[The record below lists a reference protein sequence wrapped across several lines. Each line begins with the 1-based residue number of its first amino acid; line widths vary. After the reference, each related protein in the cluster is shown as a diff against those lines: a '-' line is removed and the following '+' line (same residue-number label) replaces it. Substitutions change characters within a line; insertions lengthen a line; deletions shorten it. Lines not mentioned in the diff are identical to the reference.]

1 MKFRHL
7 SVALATAL
15 AITSPLLA
23 ESTSALHVN
32 IASQNLSSAL
42 SVFAKQ
48 AKLQLIVD
56 SSLVEGKKAPTLQG
70 EMSLKEALDKLLQGS
85 GLEAIIQGDSVRI
98 QKITT
103 SHSSTLDAIAI
114 TASADAS
121 ADGVMPSFS
130 GGQVARGGKVGILGN
145 KDIMET
151 PFTVTS
157 YTNELIQNQQANS
170 VGDVLLNDP
179 SVRVARG
186 YGNFQE
192 SYYIRGFI
200 LNSDSV
206 AYNGLYGLLPR
217 QYIAA
222 ELFERVEVLRGASA
236 FLNGASPGGDGL
248 GGAINLLPKR
258 APNES
263 LARVTLGTENGE
275 QGLASIDVAER
286 FGENKNTGLRINAA
300 HKEGGTSVDNEDV
313 ELNLFSIGWDY
324 HNDNLRLSADIGH
337 QEHRLKETRSNV
349 TLSGVSVVPSAP
361 SSSSNWAQ
369 PWSYSNETD
378 TFGSFR
384 GEYDFTSSVTGWLA
398 AGFRRSEEA
407 NSLANLTVTNGTTG
421 AGYVTRFDNTR
432 EDAVNT
438 AEAGIRGKAETLGIG
453 HEWIFSANYFEL
465 KKKAAYKWDYFN
477 QYSTNLY
484 TPTSYALP
492 AWSGG
497 GFSGNEMDDP
507 ALTGKTRLS
516 SFALGDTL
524 AFFDNTL
531 LVTVGARQQKIDEK
545 SYNYNTGTLSSSYVK
560 DRVSPM
566 AGIVY
571 KLTPQFSVYGNY
583 IEGLSQGGSAPSTA
597 ANYGESLAPY
607 VSEQKEIGVKYDN
620 KSLGATLALFTTS
633 KPRGVVNASNIYVEE
648 GKDRHEGAELT
659 AYGEIMEGLRI
670 LGGLT
675 LLDAKQVSTGSTL
688 TDGKDVI
695 GVPEKQANIGVE
707 WDVPSVAGL
716 SLDARLIVTDAV
728 YADSANTL
736 KVPRWERVDVG
747 ARYVTVMDK
756 HMVTWRARILNVAD
770 ANYWASSGGYPDN
783 GYLVLGAP
791 RTFMLNVSVDF

>member
-7 SVALATAL
+7 SIALAATL
-15 AITSPLLA
+15 SMTTPLLA
-23 ESTSALHVN
+23 ESSGLYHVHIAPSTLASALN
-32 IASQNLSSAL
+32 T
-42 SVFAKQ
+42 FAKQ

-56 SSLVEGKKAPTLQG
+56 SRLIEGKEASPLEG
-70 EMSLKEALDKLLQGS
+70 EMSLKEAFEKLLKGS
-85 GLEAIIQGDSVRI
+85 GLEAILHEDSVVI
-98 QKITT
+98 QKITLT
-103 SHSSTLDAIAI
+103 QNSTLDAIAI

-121 ADGVMPSFS
+121 AEGVMPSFS

-145 KDIMET
+145 KDIMDT
-151 PFTVTS
+151 PFTMTS

-179 SVRVARG
+179 SIRVARG
-186 YGNFQE
+186 FGNFQE
-192 SYYIRGFI
+192 SYFIRGFI

-263 LARVTLGTENGE
+263 LARVTIGTEEGK
-275 QGLASIDVAER
+275 QGLASVDVAER
-286 FGENKNTGLRINAA
+286 FGEDKSTGIRVNAA
-300 HKEGGTSVDNEDV
+300 HKEGGGSVDDEDV

-324 HNDNLRLSADIGH
+324 HTDNLRLSADVGH
-337 QEHRLKETRSNV
+337 QNHRLKETRTNV
-349 TLSGVSVVPSAP
+349 TLSGVTSIPDAP
-361 SSSSNWAQ
+361 SGSSNWAQ
-369 PWSYSNETD
+369 PWSYSNEKD

-384 GEYDFTSSVTGWLA
+384 GEYDFTSSITGWLA

-407 NSLANLTVTNGTTG
+407 NSLANLTVTDGATGT
-421 AGYVTRFDNTR
+421 GYITRFDNTR
-432 EDAVNT
+432 EDTVNT
-438 AEAGIRGKAETLGIG
+438 AETGIRGKAEILGVG

-477 QYSTNLY
+477 HYSTNLY
-484 TPTSYALP
+484 TPTSYGLP

-497 GFSGNEMDDP
+497 GFSGNDLDDP
-507 ALTGKTRLS
+507 AKTGQTRLT

-524 AFFDNTL
+524 SFMDDTL
-531 LVTVGARQQKIDEK
+531 LLTVGARQQKIDEK
-545 SYNYNTGTLSSSYVK
+545 GYDYGTGALSSSYVK

-566 AGIVY
+566 GGIVY
-571 KLTPQFSVYGNY
+571 KLSEHFSIYGNY

-597 ANYGESLAPY
+597 ANYGESLSPY
-607 VSEQKEIGVKYDN
+607 VSKQKEVGAKYDSG
-620 KSLGATLALFTTS
+620 SLGATLALFSTS
-633 KPRGVVNASNIYVEE
+633 KPRGALNANNVYVEV

-659 AYGEIMEGLRI
+659 VYGEMMEGLRI

-675 LLDAKQVSTGSTL
+675 LLDTKQISTGNAL
-688 TDGKDVI
+688 TEGKDVI
-695 GVPEKQANIGVE
+695 GVPEKQANIGFE
-707 WDVPSVAGL
+707 WDVPTIAGL
-716 SLDARLIVTDAV
+716 SFDARLIATGKV
-728 YADSANTL
+728 YADAANTL
-736 KVPRWERVDVG
+736 NVPSWERVDVG
-747 ARYVTVMDK
+747 ARYVSVVDK
-756 HMVTWRARILNVAD
+756 HMVTWRARVLNVAD
-770 ANYWASSGGYPDN
+770 TNYWASSGGYPDN

>member
-1 MKFRHL
+1 MKFRHI
-7 SVALATAL
+7 SIALAAAL

-23 ESTSALHVN
+23 ESSTTLHVN
-32 IASQNLSSAL
+32 SVEQSLSTAL
-42 SVFAKQ
+42 NAFAKE

-56 SSLVEGKKAPTLQG
+56 SNLIEGKKAPTLQG
-70 EMSLKEALDKLLQGS
+70 ELSLKEAFEKLLKGS
-85 GLEAIIQGDSVRI
+85 GLEAIIQGDSVMI

-103 SHSSTLDAIAI
+103 AHNSTLEAIAI

-121 ADGVMPSFS
+121 AEGVMPSFS

-186 YGNFQE
+186 FGNFQE
-192 SYYIRGFI
+192 SYFIRGFI

-217 QYIAA
+217 QYISA

-263 LARVTLGTENGE
+263 LARVTVGTENGE

-286 FGENKNTGLRINAA
+286 FGENKNTGVRINAA
-300 HKEGGTSVDNEDV
+300 HKEGGTSVDNENV

-324 HNDNLRLSADIGH
+324 RNDNLRLSADVGH
-337 QEHRLKETRSNV
+337 QEHRIKETRTNV
-349 TLSGVSVVPSAP
+349 TLSGVTVVPDAP
-361 SSSSNWAQ
+361 SGSSNWAQ

-384 GEYDFTSSVTGWLA
+384 GEYDLSSSLTAWLA

-407 NSLANLTVTNGTTG
+407 NSLANLTVTDGTTG

-438 AEAGIRGKAETLGIG
+438 AETGIRGKAETLGVG
-453 HEWIFSANYFEL
+453 HEWVFSANYFEL

-477 QYSTNLY
+477 HYNTNLY
-484 TPTSYALP
+484 NPTSYSLP

-497 GFSGNEMDDP
+497 GFSGNDLDDP
-507 ALTGKTRLS
+507 ALTGKTRLT

-524 AFFDNTL
+524 SLIDNTL
-531 LVTVGARQQKIDEK
+531 LLTVGVRQQKIDEK
-545 SYNYNTGTLSSSYVK
+545 GYDYNTGILSSSYVK
-560 DRVSPM
+560 DRVSPIT
-566 AGIVY
+566 GIVY
-571 KLTPQFSVYGNY
+571 KLTNHFSIYGNY
-583 IEGLSQGGSAPSTA
+583 VEGLSQGGSAPSTA
-597 ANYGESLAPY
+597 ANYGESLSPY
-607 VSEQKEIGVKYDN
+607 VSKQKEVGVKYDSG
-620 KSLGATLALFTTS
+620 SLGATLALFSTT
-633 KPRGVVNASNIYVEE
+633 KPRGVVNASNVYVEE

-659 AYGEIMEGLRI
+659 AYGELMEGLRV
-670 LGGLT
+670 LGGIT
-675 LLDAKQVSTGSTL
+675 LLDAKQVSTNNVT

-695 GVPEKQANIGVE
+695 GVPEKQVNVGFE
-707 WDVPSVAGL
+707 WDVPGVSGL
-716 SLDARLIVTDAV
+716 SLDARLIVTDEV
-728 YADSANTL
+728 YADAANTL
-736 KVPRWERVDVG
+736 KVPSWERVDVG

-770 ANYWASSGGYPDN
+770 TNYWASSGGYPDN